1 MGVMDLKSESNEAVK
16 KSPLKSVIAVSVCAA
31 IIVGIIAADLIKA
44 RKEYTANDIAMNTV
58 ISIKLYGSDGKENA
72 EAIKSDI
79 HDIEKSF
86 FSRYE
91 EGSDV
96 YRINNSQ
103 GTPVSVSPQV
113 FSVISDAV
121 EVSVD
126 CESVF
131 DITVGKI
138 TGLWGFGGDNQRL
151 PSAEEIEA
159 YLPFVSSK
167 KLKLDDSTVTLGE
180 GQAIDLGAVGK
191 GAACDIIRENL
202 SSMSTDSA
210 VISVGGSLLL
220 YGNRSF
226 TIGIINPE
234 NDKDYMGT
242 LKLKD
247 TCVSTSGDYEQ
258 FFEQDGK
265 KYHHILNASTGYPA
279 ESHLKSV
286 TVICESGVLSDA
298 LSTACYIMGYND
310 ASLALLK
317 KYNAEAVFITNDKI
331 VRCTDGIG
339 KSFELSDKSYILSE

>member
-1 MGVMDLKSESNEAVK
+1 MGDMDLNTETAK
-16 KSPLKSVIAVSVCAA
+16 KANIKPIIAIAVCAA
-31 IIVGIIAADLIKA
+31 IIIGIVAADFIKG
-44 RKEYTANDIAMNTV
+44 RKKYTANDIAMNTV
-58 ISIKLYGSDGKENA
+58 ISIKLYGADGKENA
-72 EAIKSDI
+72 ETIKSDI
-79 HDIEKSF
+79 RDIEKSF

-96 YRINNSQ
+96 YRINSS
-103 GTPVSVSPQV
+103 GGSPVSVSPQV

-138 TGLWGFGGDNQRL
+138 TELWGFGGENQRL
-151 PSAEEIEA
+151 PSAEEISA
-159 YLPFVSSK
+159 QLPYVSSK
-167 KLKLDDSTVTLGE
+167 KLKLDDSSVALGE
-180 GQAIDLGAVGK
+180 NQAIDLGAVGK
-191 GAACDIIRENL
+191 GAACDIVRDNL
-202 SSMSTDSA
+202 DSMSTESA

-226 TIGIINPE
+226 TIGIVNPE

-242 LKLKD
+242 LKLKN

-279 ESHLKSV
+279 DSHLKSV
-286 TVICESGVLSDA
+286 TVVCESGVISDA
-298 LSTACYIMGYND
+298 LSTACFIMGYND

-331 VRCTDGIG
+331 VRCTEGI
-339 KSFELSDKSYILSE
+339 KNSFDLSDESYILGE

>member
-1 MGVMDLKSESNEAVK
+1 MDLKSENSEKNK
-16 KSPLKSVIAVSVCAA
+16 KPHIKSIIAVSVCAA
-31 IIVGIIAADLIKA
+31 IIIGLVVSDFVKS

-58 ISIKLYGSDGKENA
+58 ISLRLYGSNGNANA
-72 EAIKSDI
+72 EEIKSVI
-79 HDIEKSF
+79 HGIEKTF

-96 YRINNSQ
+96 YRINSSSKGQ
-103 GTPVSVSPQV
+103 SVSVSPEV
-113 FSVISDAV
+113 ASVISDAV

-126 CESVF
+126 CGGVF
-131 DITVGKI
+131 DITIGKV
-138 TGLWGFGGDNQRL
+138 TELWGFGGDKQRL
-151 PSAEEIEA
+151 PSSEEIKA
-159 YLPFVSSK
+159 VLPYVSSK
-167 KLKLDDSTVTLGE
+167 KLKLDGSLVTLGDS
-180 GQAIDLGAVGK
+180 QAIDLGAVGK
-191 GAACDIIRENL
+191 GAACDIVRDKL
-202 SSMSTDSA
+202 DSMSTDSA

-226 TIGIINPE
+226 TIGIVNPE

-265 KYHHILNASTGYPA
+265 KYHHILDASTGYPA
-279 ESHLKSV
+279 GTHLKSV
-286 TVICESGVLSDA
+286 TVVCESGVLSDA

-331 VRCTDGIG
+331 VRCTDGI
-339 KSFELSDKSYILSE
+339 KKQFELSDKSYILGE